1 MRHSKPMYCMNFT
14 ILESQRRTY
23 TWVSFQMRLA
33 RVDYKTAKRPL
44 DYAIDIR
51 AMTEADLGQAHQ
63 LSIAV
68 AWPHRPE
75 DWRLVFEVGYG
86 LIACDRIGRAL
97 GTAMWWPFGEHFAT
111 IGMVITSPR
120 LQARGAGRRLM
131 DTIFEQSGQRD
142 LRLNSTREG
151 YRLYRSLG
159 FEPIG
164 RVFQH
169 QGRVEDAGPAT
180 DSTITV
186 RPVVV
191 DDLDA
196 IARLDAM
203 AYGADRTRVIK
214 ALMPQSIGTIHERNG
229 EAVGFALCR
238 RFGRGHVVG
247 PIVAEDDMAAIA
259 LTRPHVQAHE
269 GEFLRVDT
277 AMEQGLFGGFLE
289 SCGMMIHDTVTTMI
303 RGNNHAAR
311 GTMHTF
317 GLINQALG

>member
-1 MRHSKPMYCMNFT
+1 M
-14 ILESQRRTY
+14 
-23 TWVSFQMRLA
+23 
-33 RVDYKTAKRPL
+33 DYKTAKRPL

-169 QGRVEDAGPAT
+169 QGRVEDASPAI

-214 ALMPQSIGTIHERNG
+214 TLMLQSIGTIHERNG

-238 RFGRGHVVG
+238 PFGRGHVVG
-247 PIVAEDDMAAIA
+247 PIVAEDDSTAIA

-269 GEFLRVDT
+269 GGFLRVDT
-277 AMEQGLFGGFLE
+277 AMEQGQFGGFLE

-311 GTMHTF
+311 GTMRTF